1 MERTKKVEV
10 VIPPKKPSWRKLG
23 GGSLRIGN
31 RIIKRGQIFEADPE
45 EISPAFRRFVE
56 SLEGV
61 TFPAEGREKA
71 PPPIVSRV
79 TYTIKHRS
87 GGKYHVLDSTG
98 KIVTEEALSKEDA
111 LALVESMQK

>member
-31 RIIKRGQIFEADPE
+31 RIIKRGQVFEADVE
-45 EISPAFRRFVE
+45 EISPGFRRFVE
-56 SLEGV
+56 SLDGV

-79 TYTIKHRS
+79 TYSIKHRS

-98 KIVTEEALSKEDA
+98 KIVTEEALSKEEA